1 MKEQDLID
9 LGFKKEVQ
17 KGSDSFYYYVYD
29 FSRGFSLITNAN
41 DELINGQWVVE
52 VFETSEKL
60 KNSKIQFTNIDNV
73 KKLIKL
79 INYA

>member
-9 LGFKKEVQ
+9 LGFTREF
-17 KGSDSFYYYVYD
+17 GDGFYYYVYD

-41 DELINGQWVVE
+41 DELINGEWVVE
-52 VFETSEKL
+52 VFETSD
-60 KNSKIQFTNIDNV
+60 KIQFTNIDNV

-79 INYA
+79 INKAKK